1 MARVVLVDVVVE
13 AGVESHGLV
22 AEGNV
27 LKVAGFVAV
36 DFAELG
42 THKFGAINGYPGNL
56 GVVRCLTGTQGQSTV
71 AGVVGFLLLGG
82 DEEKEFVFND
92 GSARREA
99 HGTGEGVIHI
109 DGHIPDFG
117 AEEVLIAVKNSTRWR
132 GTGWFRY
139 GLRRLQTRR

>member
-1 MARVVLVDVVVE
+1 MVLVDVVVE

-56 GVVRCLTGTQGQSTV
+56 GVVRCPDRDAGPVGLSPGLSASSCSAETKKKSLFLMMGPPAEKPTVRVKESSTLMV
-71 AGVVGFLLLGG
+71 TSPISVPR
-82 DEEKEFVFND
+82 K
-92 GSARREA
+92 S
-99 HGTGEGVIHI
+99 
-109 DGHIPDFG
+109 
-117 AEEVLIAVKNSTRWR
+117 
-132 GTGWFRY
+132 
-139 GLRRLQTRR
+139 